1 MKSIS
6 IQQMKL
12 TNFKGIKNLVIDFD
26 KNTSIY
32 GDNATGKTSVF
43 DAFTWVLF
51 GKDSQDRSDFN
62 IKTLDRYGN
71 PIQKTEHE
79 VEVVLLVNEEE
90 VKLKRVFKE
99 KWTKKKGS
107 LTAEFTGNVTDYYH
121 NDVPLKKNEFDK
133 EVESILNE
141 QVFKMITNPLAFT
154 SMNWK
159 DQRSTLTK
167 IVGTKSNEEL
177 ARGNKAY
184 EELVSKLSDS
194 KTLER
199 YEAQIKA
206 SIAKAKQDIKAIPSR
221 IDEVER
227 SKPTPLN
234 YVKIQQQL
242 DELNRELERVE
253 AELENKSK
261 AQDIHLNEVRQIK
274 QEMNDVLISI
284 DNIKANLKNKAQSIG
299 NVTKGEIKAIE
310 DSRDKELKSI
320 SELENDKKNLE
331 SFKQRQHDEIKS
343 CEEKIAYLRKSFEE
357 VSNKKIDFGSDDN
370 FKCPTCGRI
379 HEQENIEEKK
389 KEMLQNFNLNKSQR
403 LEEINKEGQEL
414 KIIIESSQAN
424 IPTIEEKIKLIE
436 QKITEA
442 HRRMKSFTDE
452 VIFLNENLETLD
464 WEKEFNESIKS
475 NTDLIELEKEYD
487 RLQDLLDKI
496 QSTPQEDESQKLREK
511 KNVLLQDI
519 EQLKS
524 ELRTKDEIVKAN
536 TRIDELNELEKTLAQ
551 SIADVERE
559 LYTIE
564 EFTKLQ
570 INDLE
575 DRVNDLFE
583 YVDFKLFKEQV
594 NGGVSPTCEAT
605 VNGVPFSDVNT
616 AGQINAGLGIINTL
630 CNFYQ
635 VTAPIFIDNRESVTQ
650 LISTKGQI
658 ISLIVSPEHKQLKV
672 A

>member
-6 IQQMKL
+6 IKHMKL
-12 TNFKGIKNLVIDFD
+12 QNFKGIKSLEIDFD
-26 KNTSIY
+26 KQTHIY
-32 GDNATGKTSVF
+32 GDNATGKTTVF

-51 GKDSQDRSDFN
+51 GKDSKDRSDFN
-62 IKTLDRYGN
+62 IKSLDENGN
-71 PIQKTEHE
+71 AIQKTEHI
-79 VEVVLLVNEEE
+79 VEVTLLIDNQE
-90 VKLKRVFKE
+90 VKLKRIYKE

-107 LTAEFTGNVTDYYH
+107 LYPEFTGNVTDFYH

-177 ARGNKAY
+177 ARGNKDF
-184 EELVSKLSDS
+184 EELVSKLSES
-194 KTLER
+194 KTLEK
-199 YEAQIKA
+199 YELQIKA
-206 SIAKAKQDIKAIPSR
+206 SIAKAKQDIKGIPSR

-227 SKPTPLN
+227 SKPVPLN

-242 DELNRELERVE
+242 NELTN
-253 AELENKSK
+253 ELENVEASLEDKSK
-261 AQDIHLNEVRQIK
+261 ALDIQLNLERQLK
-274 QEMNDVLISI
+274 QEMNDVLIHI
-284 DNIKANLKNKAQSIG
+284 DKIKSNLKTKAQSIS
-299 NVTKGEIKAIE
+299 NDTKEAIKTIE
-310 DSRDKELKSI
+310 ASRDKDINSI
-320 SELENDKKNLE
+320 NELEADKKRLE
-331 SFKQRQHDEIKS
+331 VVKQKQHDEIKS

-357 VSNKKIDFGSDDN
+357 ESNKKIDFGSDDD

-379 HEQENIEEKK
+379 HEQENIEAKK
-389 KEMLQNFNLNKSQR
+389 KEMLQNFNLKKSQQ

-414 KIIIESSQAN
+414 KVMIESYQSN
-424 IPTIEEKIKLIE
+424 IPTLEERIKVIEE
-436 QKITEA
+436 KITEA
-442 HRRMKSFTDE
+442 HRRLKSFTDK
-452 VIFLNENLETLD
+452 VIFLNEKLETLD
-464 WEKEFNESIKS
+464 WEKEYNNLIKN
-475 NTDLIELEKEYD
+475 NTDLIELENDYD
-487 RLQDLLDKI
+487 RLQ
-496 QSTPQEDESQKLREK
+496 EESQKFKTTSSSATDDLRNK
-511 KNVLLQDI
+511 KKLLLEDI
-519 EQLKS
+519 EKLKA
-524 ELRTKDEIVKAN
+524 ELRTKDEIAKAN
-536 TRIDELNELEKTLAQ
+536 NRIEELNELEKTLAQ
-551 SIADVERE
+551 SIADVDKE
-559 LYTIE
+559 LYVIE

-575 DRVNDLFE
+575 GRVNDLFE

-594 NGGVSPTCEAT
+594 NGGVAPTCEAT

-630 CNFYQ
+630 CDFYN
-635 VTAPIFIDNRESVTQ
+635 VTAPIFIDNAESVTK
-650 LISTKGQI
+650 LIETKGQI